1 MNSGAKPISEVVW
14 SELEGLH
21 ESRELLVEDKR
32 TKGLLTCQRIPRDSG
47 PDAEQKA
54 GGHSVSKFRDSRDKE
69 TQDREPDDVP
79 IDPQGEQREL
89 EAGGWERVEDAQG
102 KVFWVNPESGHRY
115 PQGPAI
121 RRMRQMQEDA
131 DGGDE

>member
-1 MNSGAKPISEVVW
+1 MSE
-14 SELEGLH
+14 
-21 ESRELLVEDKR
+21 
-32 TKGLLTCQRIPRDSG
+32 
-47 PDAEQKA
+47 
-54 GGHSVSKFRDSRDKE
+54 FRDSRDKE
-69 TQDREPDDVP
+69 TRDREPDDVP
-79 IDPQGEQREL
+79 IDPKGEQREL
-89 EAGGWERVEDAQG
+89 EDGGWERVEDAQG